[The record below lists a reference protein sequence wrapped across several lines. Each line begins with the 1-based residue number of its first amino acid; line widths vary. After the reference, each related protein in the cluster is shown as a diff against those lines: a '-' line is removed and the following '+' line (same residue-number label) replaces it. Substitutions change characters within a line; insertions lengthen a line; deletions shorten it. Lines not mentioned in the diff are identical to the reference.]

1 MGTVQPAKAATDSR
15 VNVLS
20 LTSPN
25 TITTLVLMRI
35 HACCHYCFNCRHRHK
50 LNGKLNLV
58 PAPVV
63 FVHGYRETADV
74 FDNLNEFISSKGY
87 TCISLN
93 YDSTLGIEH
102 GAKELELFL
111 QKQKKDF

>member
-1 MGTVQPAKAATDSR
+1 MFVTYVPEYYYNLSPDANPRHVVITASIAGTDTNSTV
-15 VNVLS
+15 
-20 LTSPN
+20 
-25 TITTLVLMRI
+25 
-35 HACCHYCFNCRHRHK
+35 
-50 LNGKLNLV
+50 KLNLV

-93 YDSTLGIEH
+93 YDSTLE
-102 GAKELELFL
+102 
-111 QKQKKDF
+111 